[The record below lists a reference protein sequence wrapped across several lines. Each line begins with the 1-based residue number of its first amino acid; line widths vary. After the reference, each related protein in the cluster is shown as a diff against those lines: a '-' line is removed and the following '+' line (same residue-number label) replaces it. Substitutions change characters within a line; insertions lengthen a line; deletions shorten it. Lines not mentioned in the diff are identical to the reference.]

1 MIFAE
6 RDFIPVMLGNDI
18 NVYSLAR
25 AFYEA
30 YHIKSIACGKAKSG
44 PACHSNIIDYQ
55 AIENLDHPETFIQVL
70 NGLAGRLAHK
80 KLILLGCGDNYVEQ
94 IIRNRAQLR
103 ENIIAPYVD
112 EDMMDALIT
121 KESFYEMCD
130 RYWLEY
136 PKTFLYTRDMGE
148 DFDLPFGFP
157 IILKPSNGVNYW
169 AHSFASQ
176 KKVYKLDNRQDL
188 LKVIDEIYQAGYE
201 DKLIIQDFIPGDD
214 SCMYAMNSFSGRD
227 KKVRLMALGHVILE
241 EHTPHGL
248 GNAAVIISDY
258 DEQLSLKIKDFLE
271 NIGYEG
277 FASFDIKYDRRDGR
291 LKILEINLRQGRG
304 SYYVTA
310 AGSNLAEYVTE
321 EYIFNQPGDF
331 KIVQNEILWTAIP
344 LQTAL
349 MVIKDHECRAKMKR
363 LIKNRK
369 AINPLFLKGDLRW
382 ERARFLYRS
391 HLSHYYKFLRYYR

>member
-30 YHIKSIACGKAKSG
+30 YKVKSTACGKAKSG
-44 PACHSNIIDYQ
+44 PACHSKIIEYQ
-55 AIENLDHPETFIQVL
+55 AIDNLDQPPVFIRVL
-70 NGLAGRLAHK
+70 NGLADRFADK

-112 EDMMDALIT
+112 ANMMDALIT

-157 IILKPSNGVNYW
+157 IILKPSNGINYW
-169 AHSFASQ
+169 AHPFASQ

-188 LKVIDEIYQAGYE
+188 LKVIEEIYQAGYE

-214 SCMYAMNSFSGRD
+214 SYMYAMNSFSGRD

-248 GNAAVIISDY
+248 GNAAVIISEH
-258 DEQLSLKIKDFLE
+258 DEELSLKIKDFLE

-277 FASFDIKYDRRDGR
+277 FASFDIKYDRRDNR
-291 LKILEINLRQGRG
+291 FKILEINLRQGRG

-310 AGSNLAEYVTE
+310 AGYNLAEYVTE
-321 EYIFNQPGDF
+321 EYIFNQPRNF
-331 KIVQNEILWTAIP
+331 KIVRNEILWTAIP
-344 LQTAL
+344 LPAAF
-349 MVIKDHECRAKMKR
+349 MVIKDQECRANIKR
-363 LIKNRK
+363 LIKSRK
-369 AINPLFLKGDLRW
+369 AVNPLFLKGDRGLQ
-382 ERARFLYRS
+382 RAKFLYRS
-391 HLSHYYKFLRYYR
+391 HLSHYYKFLRYCR